1 MKSLGNCG
9 KELKTEI
16 RIEFWFDANTHT
28 HTQNQTKDMW
38 QKQKDSIVIIVQIYS
53 PKLEYQRSSEGG
65 NIINLNPKNDIKRT
79 F

>member
-16 RIEFWFDANTHT
+16 RIEFWFEVQTHA
-28 HTQNQTKDMW
+28 HKQNQTKDMW

-53 PKLEYQRSSEGG
+53 PKLEYQRSSEGEISSILIPG
-65 NIINLNPKNDIKRT
+65 MT
-79 F
+79 